1 MVALLHPLHC
11 NDKQYAMPYS
21 LKEAAD
27 ATGRQKTTILRAI
40 QRGKI
45 SATKDAHGEWE
56 IDPAEL
62 HRVYEPALAAPAALS
77 KIERLH
83 ASINSTEDDAA
94 QREIALLREMLA
106 DKNAVI
112 EDLREDRDRWRTQ
125 AEKLLLTDQRAK
137 ATAGEII
144 TMPPPTAATTAPISA
159 APAPPGHVSPTVPTE
174 APPAATAAPAADKAV
189 QYPPRH
195 VTKKAAPAPKRA
207 PKAEIAWWRKMI
219 GGR

>member
-1 MVALLHPLHC
+1 
-11 NDKQYAMPYS
+11 MPYS

-56 IDPAEL
+56 IDPAEI
-62 HRVYEPALAAPAALS
+62 HRVYEPATTASAALS

-83 ASINSTEDDAA
+83 ASINSTEGDAT

-137 ATAGEII
+137 AADVIA
-144 TMPPPTAATTAPISA
+144 MPPRVAQAPVETQ
-159 APAPPGHVSPTVPTE
+159 PAPPPRVSLQPAPTDAAVAVP
-174 APPAATAAPAADKAV
+174 AV
-189 QYPPRH
+189 DNQPQQYPARVVVKK
-195 VTKKAAPAPKRA
+195 VTPAPKKT
-207 PKAEIAWWRKMI
+207 PKAEVSWWRKVI